1 MTLTIEE
8 LDKYTTL
15 AIELKRLEEVQRKYE
30 EETENLIEAIR
41 EKYKFNEMNVE
52 IIALAQERK
61 VGLDEILSKIDS
73 IRADLIL

>member
-52 IIALAQERK
+52 IIALSQERK